1 MTEVKTRILV
11 ADDERNI
18 RKNLAMVLETAGY
31 EVETAADGEEALR
44 KSRESVYDMAF
55 LDIEMPK
62 LDGLSLLRQI
72 KGLKPRTAVVIV
84 SAYGTVSRAVEAM
97 KLGAVD
103 LIEKPYEPEAILLLC
118 QEILQRRNL
127 AAGGSVDDLLRMAG
141 LARTRGARLDERA
154 YLKNAMLRDVSRPE
168 PYFLLGRRAEEDGD
182 PRQAIQY
189 YFMAYDADRNFEPVV
204 GALRRLGKLPASH
217 G

>member
-1 MTEVKTRILV
+1 MTELKTRILI

-18 RKNLAMVLETAGY
+18 RRNLAMVLETAGY
-31 EVETAADGEEALR
+31 EVDAAADGEEALR
-44 KSRESVYDMAF
+44 KSKEGVYDIAF

-62 LDGLSLLRQI
+62 LDGLALLRQI

-84 SAYGTVSRAVEAM
+84 TAYGTVSRAVEAM

-118 QEILQRRNL
+118 QEILQRRTL
-127 AAGGSVDDLLRMAG
+127 AAGGSVDDLLRMAE
-141 LARTRGARLDERA
+141 LAKARGAQLEERA

-168 PYFLLGRRAEEDGD
+168 PYFLLGRRAEDDGD
-182 PRQAIQY
+182 LRQAIQY
-189 YFMAYDADRNFEPVV
+189 YFMAYDAKRNFEPAVD
-204 GALRRLGKLPASH
+204 ALRRLGKLPAGH
-217 G
+217 

>member
-1 MTEVKTRILV
+1 MTELKTRILI

-31 EVETAADGEEALR
+31 EVDAAADGEEALS
-44 KSRESVYDMAF
+44 KSREGVYDIAF

-84 SAYGTVSRAVEAM
+84 TAYGTVSRAVEAM

-118 QEILQRRNL
+118 QEILQRQKL
-127 AAGGSVDDLLRMAG
+127 AAGGSVDDLLRMAE
-141 LARTRGARLDERA
+141 LARARGAHLEERA

-168 PYFLLGRRAEEDGD
+168 PYFRLGCRAEEEGD
-182 PRQAIQY
+182 VRQAVQY
-189 YFMAYDADRNFEPVV
+189 YFMAYDAKRNFEPVMD
-204 GALRRLGKLPASH
+204 ALRRLGKLPASH

>member
-1 MTEVKTRILV
+1 MTVVKTRILV

-44 KSRESVYDMAF
+44 KSRESVFDMAF

-72 KGLKPRTAVVIV
+72 RGLKPRTAVVIV
-84 SAYGTVSRAVEAM
+84 TAYGTVSRAVEAM

-127 AAGGSVDDLLRMAG
+127 AAGGSVDDLLRLAE
-141 LARTRGARLDERA
+141 LARARGARLEERA

-182 PRQAIQY
+182 PRQALQY
-189 YFMAYDADRNFEPVV
+189 YFMAYDADGSFEPVV